1 MTTTALRVAA
11 PWLALLAAPLS
22 FGIAGLALILP
33 EAAGALNVSVASA
46 TVIVVAFGW
55 GVAVGTPLL
64 AGLLSHKGTR
74 FALLGCAALVALGT
88 VLMVTVPVLAVLVVG
103 SALQA
108 LGMAGQTVI
117 AMHLA
122 GSPAALGV
130 VTASM
135 ASVGAISPLI
145 GSVVAD
151 LLFWQAVLALPAI
164 SLLAIPAII
173 GRALPAPPVESRFDA
188 TGAILLTTLVTA
200 LTVVPHQPLIAA
212 TAAAV
217 AAVLVAM
224 HVRRKPDGFLPA
236 ILVRTPEFR
245 TAALLGL
252 ALAVVN
258 FGILYAAPRMLAD
271 RLAWTTGEV
280 GILMVF
286 PYLIGGMASWYLVTA
301 AGTVAAR
308 LALGGLA
315 TASAVAVVIVV
326 FGLPVPLLIVAM
338 LLASLAASTGQ
349 GFLVVRATGALPSQY
364 RATAVGLI
372 TLCYLLGAAFGPAIA
387 AAATG

>member
-1 MTTTALRVAA
+1 MTTAVVRVAA
-11 PWLALLAAPLS
+11 PWLALLAAPMS

-33 EAAGALNVSVASA
+33 EAADVLQVSLASA

-55 GVAVGTPLL
+55 GIAVGTPLL

-74 FALLGCAALVALGT
+74 FTLLACAALVGAGT
-88 VLMVTVPVLAVLVVG
+88 VLMVAVPALPVLVVG

-108 LGMAGQTVI
+108 LGMAGQVVI

-122 GSPAALGV
+122 GTPAALGV

-135 ASVGAISPLI
+135 ASVGAVSPLA
-145 GSVVAD
+145 GSAVAD
-151 LLFWQAVLALPAI
+151 LLSWQAVLALPAL

-173 GRALPAPPVESRFDA
+173 GRALPAPPAERQFDA
-188 TGAILLTTLVTA
+188 TGAILVTALVTA

-212 TAAAV
+212 AAAV
-217 AAVLVAM
+217 LAAVLVAA
-224 HVRRKPDGFLPA
+224 HLRREPDGFLPA

-245 TAALLGL
+245 TAALLGV
-252 ALAVVN
+252 ALAVAN

-280 GILMVF
+280 GTLMVF
-286 PYLIGGMASWYLVTA
+286 PYLAGGLASWFLITA
-301 AGTVAAR
+301 AAR
-308 LALGGLA
+308 MLLGGLA
-315 TASAVAVVIVV
+315 AAATIAVVIVV
-326 FGLPVPLLIVAM
+326 LGSPVALLVVAM
-338 LLASLAASTGQ
+338 FLASLVAATGQ
-349 GFLVVRATGALPSQY
+349 GVLVVRATGALPDRY
-364 RATAVGLI
+364 RATAVGMI

-387 AAATG
+387 ALAA